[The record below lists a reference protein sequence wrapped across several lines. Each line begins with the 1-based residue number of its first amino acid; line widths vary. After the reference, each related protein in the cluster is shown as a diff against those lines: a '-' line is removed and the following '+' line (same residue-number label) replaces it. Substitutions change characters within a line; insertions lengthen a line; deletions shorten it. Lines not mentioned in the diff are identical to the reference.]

1 MRALGI
7 HVVPYVNG
15 RLFDPSIFKWSAD
28 AAWNHMCNSSNGP
41 YHLRGTLLMIR
52 TPPGWTENCLCF
64 VDAGTGTHVTARR
77 YREVYHTTGPAAN
90 ISFYIADPADGYWQD
105 TFAAIARQ
113 LKDLGVDGLY
123 GA

>member
-1 MRALGI
+1 MLCRYAGTGT
-7 HVVPYVNG
+7 HV
-15 RLFDPSIFKWSAD
+15 
-28 AAWNHMCNSSNGP
+28 
-41 YHLRGTLLMIR
+41 IR

-64 VDAGTGTHVTARR
+64 VGMPVRVRMSSRRR

-90 ISFYIADPADGYWQD
+90 IEFYVADPADGYWQD

-123 GA
+123 GT